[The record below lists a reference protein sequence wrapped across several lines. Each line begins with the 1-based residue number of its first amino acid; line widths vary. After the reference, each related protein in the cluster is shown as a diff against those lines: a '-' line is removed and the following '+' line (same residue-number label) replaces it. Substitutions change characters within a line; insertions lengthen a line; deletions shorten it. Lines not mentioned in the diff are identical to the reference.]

1 MSDDNAPTKSVEEE
15 FRDKTAKYGAAYAAL
30 SEGFKGESLNLTVK
44 VVRFALLGAAA
55 FVVGAAVFAKVM
67 G

>member
-1 MSDDNAPTKSVEEE
+1 MSDDHTPAKSAEEE
-15 FRDKTAKYGAAYAAL
+15 FKEKTAKFGAAYAAL
-30 SEGFKGESLNLTVK
+30 SDGFKGEGLDLTVRI
-44 VVRFALLGAAA
+44 VRYGLLAAAA

>member
-1 MSDDNAPTKSVEEE
+1 MSQDEQPAKSVEQE
-15 FRDKTAKYGAAYAAL
+15 FRDKTAKFGAAYAAL
-30 SEGFKGESLNLTVK
+30 SDGFKGESLNLTVK

>member
-1 MSDDNAPTKSVEEE
+1 MSHDEKPAKSVEEE

-30 SEGFKGESLNLTVK
+30 SEGFKGESLNLTVR
-44 VVRFALLGAAA
+44 VVRYALLAAAA

>member
-1 MSDDNAPTKSVEEE
+1 MSDHETPAKSVEEE
-15 FRDKTAKYGAAYAAL
+15 FRDKTARFGAAYAAL
-30 SEGFKGESLNLTVK
+30 SDGFKGEGLDLTVK
-44 VVRFALLGAAA
+44 VVRYALLAAAA